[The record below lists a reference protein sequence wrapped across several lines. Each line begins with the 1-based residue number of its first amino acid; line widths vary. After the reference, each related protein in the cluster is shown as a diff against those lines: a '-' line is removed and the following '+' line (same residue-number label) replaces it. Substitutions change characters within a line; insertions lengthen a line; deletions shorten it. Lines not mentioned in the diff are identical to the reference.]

1 MVASAFFLFATV
13 GCQSQSQA
21 QSTIDESVYHNL
33 PFSMPK
39 VQQTNF
45 PNYSVSIVD
54 FGAKSGGIFLNT
66 EAINNAIKAVN
77 DKGGGKV
84 IIPEGLWLSGPI
96 ELLSNVN
103 LYTAENCLV
112 LFTDDFEA

>member
-1 MVASAFFLFATV
+1 MIASAFFLFATV

-77 DKGGGKV
+77 TCDNYV
-84 IIPEGLWLSGPI
+84 SISSII
-96 ELLSNVN
+96 
-103 LYTAENCLV
+103 LYVKMYNYAKTEISMAS
-112 LFTDDFEA
+112 